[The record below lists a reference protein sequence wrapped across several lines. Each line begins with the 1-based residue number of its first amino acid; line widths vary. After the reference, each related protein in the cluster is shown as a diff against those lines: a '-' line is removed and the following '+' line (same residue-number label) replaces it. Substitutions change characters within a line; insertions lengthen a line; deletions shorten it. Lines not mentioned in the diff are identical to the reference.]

1 MFPFAFSF
9 LVIDSL
15 LLFKIISEYRRQVL
29 AFLVSK
35 RFYACMINKE
45 TQTKLTLQILVN
57 SIHDP
62 KVGIIFDPK
71 SLIEALSNV
80 VGRYMSANITVA

>member
-1 MFPFAFSF
+1 M
-9 LVIDSL
+9 
-15 LLFKIISEYRRQVL
+15 
-29 AFLVSK
+29 
-35 RFYACMINKE
+35 MNKE

-57 SIHDP
+57 SIRDP

-80 VGRYMSANITVA
+80 VGGYMSANITVA